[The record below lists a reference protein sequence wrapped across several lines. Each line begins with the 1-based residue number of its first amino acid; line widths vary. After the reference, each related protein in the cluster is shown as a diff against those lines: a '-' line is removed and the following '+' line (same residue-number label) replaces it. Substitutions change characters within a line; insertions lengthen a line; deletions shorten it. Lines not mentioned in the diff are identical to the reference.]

1 MTTKNQTNIK
11 RKKNLLA
18 ICLFYKWTKEIFGH
32 VALIIAQ
39 KELGTK
45 VGKLLKHKIRINT
58 QL

>member
-45 VGKLLKHKIRINT
+45 VGKL
-58 QL
+58 